1 MEHKTKLVPKHN
13 MSYLQT
19 FFQQNVK
26 VPHHSA
32 FSKIET
38 PQNIQIRWSKK
49 MKREYFMILSHQ
61 KPFQTFRNLFKY
73 VGFLLQWQ
81 HNAKVPHHSAFSKV
95 EKTQNTQIEL
105 GPKENI
111 L

>member
-1 MEHKTKLVPKHN
+1 MEQKDEKRIFYDIEP
-13 MSYLQT
+13 SET
-19 FFQQNVK
+19 FPN
-26 VPHHSA
+26 
-32 FSKIET
+32 
-38 PQNIQIRWSKK
+38 
-49 MKREYFMILSHQ
+49 LQ
-61 KPFQTFRNLFKY
+61 KPFQICGRF
-73 VGFLLQWQ
+73 LQWQ